1 MHLQLIEGQ
10 YTVQESIELLT
21 QLLQVKIKF
30 HESKIEQTSSEEDIS
45 YRESRL
51 RYLQQELANLRSLIS
66 SNNGT
71 VQMSATIQVQL
82 KQTTYETIAA

>member
-66 SNNGT
+66 NNNST
-71 VQMSATIQVQL
+71 VHMSATIEVQL
-82 KQTTYETIAA
+82 KQTAYETIAA

>member
-1 MHLQLIEGQ
+1 MNVQLIEGQ
-10 YTVQESIELLT
+10 FTVQESIELLT

-51 RYLQQELANLRSLIS
+51 RYLQQELANLRSLLR
-66 SNNGT
+66 NNST
-71 VQMSATIQVQL
+71 VHMSANIQLQL
-82 KQTTYETIAA
+82 KQNVYETIAA